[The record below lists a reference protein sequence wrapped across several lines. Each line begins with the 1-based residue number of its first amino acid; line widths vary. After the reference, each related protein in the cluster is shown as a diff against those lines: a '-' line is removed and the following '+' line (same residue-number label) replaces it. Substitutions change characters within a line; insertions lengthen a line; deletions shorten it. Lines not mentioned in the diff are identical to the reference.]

1 METSNKADRAPGQSE
16 EHRRDQVTITIDG
29 QPKPI
34 HRGRRTVAEIK
45 QLGGIPQADVLE
57 QIINGQL
64 VQLDDNGAV
73 VIKGDEVFVSHPRD
87 SASS

>member
-1 METSNKADRAPGQSE
+1 METSNKADRAPGHSE
-16 EHRRDQVTITIDG
+16 EHRQDRVTITIDG

-64 VQLDDNGAV
+64 VQLDNNGAV